1 MLGLEDL
8 LNQRSKTRV
17 LRVLALR
24 DGLNICRIMRK
35 TGLSW
40 DKLDKM
46 LREFVQEGILRESR
60 YSCSPDRYIRIF
72 RYADTPQA
80 KILKRL
86 FQEWENLTHQS
97 RGMILITN
105 QGERC
110 ILDNEHI

>member
-8 LNQRSKTRV
+8 LGQKSKVRV

-24 DGLNICRIMRK
+24 GGLNIGGIGRE

-60 YSCSPDRYIRIF
+60 YSCSRVRYVRVF
-72 RYADTPQA
+72 RYADGPQA
-80 KILKRL
+80 RILKRL
-86 FQEWENLTHQS
+86 FQEWESSGGH
-97 RGMILITN
+97 GP
-105 QGERC
+105 
-110 ILDNEHI
+110 